1 VALPANFGTDMSSH
15 NSSEITVGIVAGE
28 MSGDQLGAGLIKA
41 LRKHW
46 PGARFVGI
54 GGPAMIE
61 AGCESLF
68 PIDRLSVMGI
78 FAVLGRLREL
88 LNIRKTLKQRF
99 LDEKIDVFI
108 GIDSPDFNLPVEG
121 FLKTHGIKTVHYVSP
136 TVWAWRQKRVF
147 KIRRDVDLML
157 TLLPFEAD
165 FYKRFDVPVKFV
177 GHPFATDIDS
187 KIDHDRAKRYWGFA
201 PADKVVAVLPGSRGG
216 ELKYMGPLFL
226 ETMRLIAIMSP
237 QTRFI
242 VPLANAQRRHQFELQ
257 LKQLN
262 TELPIQLVDGHARE
276 VMAGADY
283 VLATS
288 GTVTLEAMLL
298 KRPMVVA
305 FSWGAITHAILS
317 PLVKNKFIALPNLL
331 ADEEIAP
338 EFLQEKARPEALA
351 RALFGLMQD
360 PQLCKAMQARFSE
373 IHDQL
378 NMNASEQ
385 AAAAIAGLLDKQT
398 GSVSEG
404 AVNAG

>member
-1 VALPANFGTDMSSH
+1 MSHS
-15 NSSEITVGIVAGE
+15 NSGVTVGIVAGE

-41 LRKHW
+41 LRKRW
-46 PGARFVGI
+46 PDARFVGI
-54 GGPAMIE
+54 GGPAMTA

-88 LNIRKTLKQRF
+88 LHIRKTLKQQF
-99 LDEKIDVFI
+99 LKEKIDVFI
-108 GIDSPDFNLPVEG
+108 GIDSPDFNLPLEG
-121 FLKTHGIKTVHYVSP
+121 FLKQRGIKTVHYVSP

-177 GHPFATDIDS
+177 GHPFATDIDPD
-187 KIDHDRAKRYWGFA
+187 IDHERAKRYWGFA
-201 PADKVVAVLPGSRGG
+201 PADKVIAVLPGSRGG

-226 ETMRLIAIMSP
+226 ETLRLINIMSP
-237 QTRFI
+237 QARFI
-242 VPLANAQRRHQFELQ
+242 VPLANAERRQQFEQQ
-257 LKQLN
+257 LTQLD

-276 VMAGADY
+276 VMAGADF

-305 FSWGAITHAILS
+305 FRWGAITHAILS

-338 EFLQEKARPEALA
+338 EFLQDKARPEVLA
-351 RALFGLMQD
+351 RTLFGLMQD
-360 PQLCKAMQARFSE
+360 TERCKTMQARFDDL
-373 IHDQL
+373 HDQL

-385 AAAAIAGLLDKQT
+385 SADAIVALLGQSKTSTDD
-398 GSVSEG
+398 GV
-404 AVNAG
+404 VNAG

>member
-1 VALPANFGTDMSSH
+1 MPHSDQQ
-15 NSSEITVGIVAGE
+15 ITIGIVAGE
-28 MSGDQLGAGLIKA
+28 MSGDQLGAGLIQA
-41 LRKHW
+41 LKSHW
-46 PGARFVGI
+46 PDARFVGI

-99 LDEKIDVFI
+99 VDDNIDLFI
-108 GIDSPDFNLPVEG
+108 GIDSPDFNLPLEG
-121 FLKTHGIKTVHYVSP
+121 FLKQQGIKTVHYVSP

-165 FYKRFDVPVKFV
+165 FYKQYNVPVRFV
-177 GHPFATDIDS
+177 GHPFATAIDS
-187 KIDHDRAKRYWGFA
+187 DIDHDKAKRYWGFA

-216 ELKYMGPLFL
+216 ELKYMAPLFL
-226 ETMRLIAIMSP
+226 EVMRLAHIMSP
-237 QTRFI
+237 GIKFV
-242 VPLANAQRRHQFELQ
+242 VPLANEQRHKQFEVFLEQ
-257 LKQLN
+257 FDTDLS
-262 TELPIQLVDGHARE
+262 IQLIDGHARE
-276 VMAGADY
+276 VMAAADY

-305 FSWGAITHAILS
+305 FRWGAITHAILS
-317 PLVKNKFIALPNLL
+317 PLVKNKYIALPNLL
-331 ADEEIAP
+331 ADKEITP
-338 EFLQEKARPEALA
+338 EFLQEKARPEVLA
-351 RALFGLMQD
+351 RALYELMHD
-360 PQLCKAMQARFSE
+360 PERCLKMQQQFDQ

-378 NMNASEQ
+378 NLNASER
-385 AAAAIAGLLDKQT
+385 AADAIVELLQK
-398 GSVSEG
+398 SHASE
-404 AVNAG
+404 ALDAS